1 MSHSPSGPTA
11 HLQHFGSATKGGLL
25 FLGVVLIAS
34 LGGFALFDGDDYGIY
49 SLLPTAVVLGMA
61 ILTRRTIESLLA
73 GALVGLLMV
82 DPTRVVSQGSDI
94 LLGVLGNDTVTWII
108 LVCGL
113 FGSLI
118 ALLVKTGGVLTFG
131 DAVTK
136 HIHSRRQS
144 LLATWLLGLVI
155 FVDDYLNAL
164 AISASMKK
172 ITDRFNISREKL
184 AYVVDSTAAP
194 ICILVPFS
202 TWAVFFAGL
211 LEENDIAGNG
221 MSLYIEAIPF
231 MFYAWVAAAL
241 VPLVALGWIPN
252 LGPMKA
258 AEARAA
264 AGQPIPTGIDESAL
278 EVADDGRRRPHLLNF
293 LLPIVTLIFFT
304 WYYDIDI
311 LRGVIV
317 ALAVTLV
324 LIASQRLLSFH
335 DTFDTALDGFKAMI
349 MPLGTLVAGFALKE
363 VNDALGLTDYVIS
376 TVQPLM
382 TPGMLPAVVFVTMAF
397 LAFATASFWG
407 LFAVAMPIV
416 LPLAA
421 SLDAHMP
428 LVVGALI
435 SASAFG
441 SHACF
446 YGDSTVLSAQG
457 AGCTPMAHALTQL
470 PYVLI
475 AAAIAAAIFLVTGHL

>member
-1 MSHSPSGPTA
+1 METFGPW
-11 HLQHFGSATKGGLL
+11 SL
-25 FLGVVLIAS
+25 F
-34 LGGFALFDGDDYGIY
+34 
-49 SLLPTAVVLGMA
+49 PTAVVLGMA
-61 ILTRRTIESLLA
+61 IVTRRTIESLLA
-73 GALVGLLMV
+73 GAVVGLLMIE
-82 DPTRVVSQGSDI
+82 PATVVSQGSDI
-94 LLGVLGNDTVTWII
+94 LLTVLGNDTVTWII

-118 ALLVKTGGVLTFG
+118 ALLVKTGGVLSFG
-131 DAVTK
+131 DAVTRR
-136 HIHSRRQS
+136 IHSRRQS

-164 AISASMKK
+164 TISASMKK
-172 ITDRFNISREKL
+172 ITDRFQVSREKL
-184 AYVVDSTAAP
+184 AYIVDSTAAP

-211 LEENDIAGNG
+211 LEENNVAGNG
-221 MSLYIEAIPF
+221 MGLYIEAIPY
-231 MFYAWVAAAL
+231 MFYAWVAAAV
-241 VPLVALGWIPN
+241 VPLVAMGWIPD
-252 LGPMKA
+252 LGPMRG

-264 AGQPIPTGIDESAL
+264 AGQLMPAGIDDNAL
-278 EVADDGRRRPHLLNF
+278 EVEDTGKKRPHLLNF
-293 LLPIVTLIFFT
+293 LLPIATLIFFT
-304 WYYDIDI
+304 WHFEIDI

-317 ALAVTLV
+317 ALTVTLV
-324 LIASQRLLSFH
+324 LIFSQRLLSFH

-363 VNDALGLTDYVIS
+363 VNDVLGLTDYVIA

-397 LAFATASFWG
+397 LAFATGSFWG
-407 LFAVAMPIV
+407 LFAVAIPIV

-421 SLDAHMP
+421 SMDSHMP
-428 LVVGALI
+428 LVIGALI

-457 AGCTPMAHALTQL
+457 SGCTPMAHALTQL

-475 AAAIAAAIFLVTGHL
+475 AAGIAAGIFLIVGHL